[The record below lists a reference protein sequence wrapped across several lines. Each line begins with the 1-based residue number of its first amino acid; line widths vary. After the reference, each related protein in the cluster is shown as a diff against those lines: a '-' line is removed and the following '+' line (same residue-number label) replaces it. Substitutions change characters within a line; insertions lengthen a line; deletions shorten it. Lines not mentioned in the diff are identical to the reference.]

1 MRPFTDVLIE
11 AGVIGLMNMFIV
23 WVFTRVPSVRKIPLA
38 WKLFIAGALIH
49 LLFEVVG
56 ANEWWCKKT
65 Y

>member
-1 MRPFTDVLIE
+1 MRPITDVLIE

-23 WVFTRVPSVRKIPLA
+23 WVFTKIPSMRKIPLL